1 MPAVNMLDAKTN
13 LSRLVESLE
22 KGAEREYIIARH
34 GRPAARLV
42 PFGRTTG
49 AAHRRGERAIHGA
62 RQHRHTQ
69 RRGGSAVPRREHR
82 VNLLLDTHV
91 AI

>member
-22 KGAEREYIIARH
+22 KGNEREYIIARH

-42 PFGRTTG
+42 PFGR
-49 AAHRRGERAIHGA
+49 ADSA
-62 RQHRHTQ
+62 QQ
-69 RRGGSAVPRREHR
+69 RIGVAKGQFTVPD
-82 VNLLLDTHV
+82 NIDTHNDEV
-91 AI
+91 AQLFQGGNTA

>member
-22 KGAEREYIIARH
+22 QGTEREYIIARH

-42 PFGRTTG
+42 PFGRAG
-49 AAHRRGERAIHGA
+49 S
-62 RQHRHTQ
+62 TQ
-69 RRGGSAVPRREHR
+69 QRIGVAKGQFAVP
-82 VNLLLDTHV
+82 DTIDAHNDEV
-91 AI
+91 AQLFLGQSPA

>member
-22 KGAEREYIIARH
+22 QGTEREYIIARH

-42 PFGRTTG
+42 PLGHPSAGQSRIGVAKGQFTVPDNID
-49 AAHRRGERAIHGA
+49 AHNDEVAQLFH
-62 RQHRHTQ
+62 
-69 RRGGSAVPRREHR
+69 GGSPA
-82 VNLLLDTHV
+82 
-91 AI
+91 

>member
-22 KGAEREYIIARH
+22 QGTEREYIIARH

-42 PFGRTTG
+42 PFGR
-49 AAHRRGERAIHGA
+49 A
-62 RQHRHTQ
+62 
-69 RRGGSAVPRREHR
+69 GSAQQRIGVAKGQFTVPDNIDAHNDE
-82 VNLLLDTHV
+82 V
-91 AI
+91 AQLFLGRSPA